1 MIPIANWL
9 NGCESNAERIVPPD
23 SGFVDEVPQFSAE
36 DAASQEFASHSRE
49 YELEA
54 LLRLAED
61 TLSKERL
68 ACVEREK
75 RLKTELGTELHNF
88 LKLEIDRGLSDLQS
102 AIENAV
108 TAVLRP
114 FLEEA
119 ARSQAITTLMQ
130 LIREELRSRTHPLL
144 HFTAPLE
151 LHPALSQ
158 LFEQLGVSSVLSEGA
173 NIDLAFSTDRTRF
186 EPTASQWL
194 SAIGGAQHEE

>member
-9 NGCESNAERIVPPD
+9 NGRESNAEHIVPPD
-23 SGFVDEVPQFSAE
+23 SGSVDEIPQFFAE
-36 DAASQEFASHSRE
+36 DAASQDFASHSRE

-54 LLRLAED
+54 SLRLAED

-68 ACVEREK
+68 ACLEREG

-108 TAVLRP
+108 AGVLRP
-114 FLEEA
+114 FLEQE

-144 HFTAPLE
+144 HFNAPLE
-151 LHPALSQ
+151 LHPAISQ
-158 LFEQLGVSSVLSEGA
+158 LLEQLGVSSVLSEGA
-173 NIDLAFSTDRTRF
+173 HIDLAFSADRTRF
-186 EPTASQWL
+186 ESTASQWL